1 MRAAITGHLVFS
13 TIHTND
19 AVSSINRLVDMGLE
33 PYMVSSALVGVVAQR
48 LVRRIC
54 TNCRKA
60 YDADPDLIEQF
71 NFEPGQKLYKG
82 EGCTDCNGSGYKGR
96 IAIHEVVVITRGM
109 KTLLEKRAPE
119 DEMRVLAVKEGT
131 QMLMDSA
138 LALVV
143 EGITTIAEA
152 NRVAYSVDG

>member
-1 MRAAITGHLVFS
+1 
-13 TIHTND
+13 
-19 AVSSINRLVDMGLE
+19 
-33 PYMVSSALVGVVAQR
+33 
-48 LVRRIC
+48 
-54 TNCRKA
+54 
-60 YDADPDLIEQF
+60 
-71 NFEPGQKLYKG
+71 
-82 EGCTDCNGSGYKGR
+82 
-96 IAIHEVVVITRGM
+96 M

-119 DEMRVLAVKEGT
+119 DEMRTLAVKEGT